1 MSIEKLKG
9 FKMDL
14 NKLAQQSYINSLTQ
28 DLTGWDKINIQL
40 EHIEQLTKELEH
52 QSERLLKLSE
62 DFRNSLDSSL

>member
-1 MSIEKLKG
+1 
-9 FKMDL
+9 MDL
-14 NKLAQQSYINSLTQ
+14 NKLAQQTYINSLTQ
-28 DLTGWDKINIQL
+28 DLTGWDKISIQL